1 MYEKF
6 LKNILFRLDAEK
18 AHRFAFESLKI
29 MSKFSI
35 FNDIAGGVNH
45 LQSESLK
52 RTVFGLTFANPVGL
66 AAGFDKNAELTDYWA
81 TLGFGFMEIG
91 TVTPR
96 PQAGNPKPRLFR
108 LPEDFALVNRMGF
121 NNDGAEI
128 IAERLSKRKSKMIIG
143 GNIGKNKT
151 TENELAFEDYRTAFL
166 TLYPHCDF
174 FTVNVSSPNTPNL
187 RALQE
192 KEPLEKLL
200 ADLQNCNQKQ
210 VKPKPI
216 LLKIAPD
223 LTEGQL
229 NDILE
234 IVPKTGTAGII
245 ATNTTIERKNL
256 KTPLHK
262 IDEIGAGGLSGMPL
276 RDKST
281 DIIRYL
287 HSHSGGQIPIIAVGG
302 IMSPDDALEKIK
314 AGASLIQLYT
324 GMIYKG
330 PSLVREIKERLV

>member
-1 MYEKF
+1 
-6 LKNILFRLDAEK
+6 
-18 AHRFAFESLKI
+18 
-29 MSKFSI
+29 
-35 FNDIAGGVNH
+35 
-45 LQSESLK
+45 
-52 RTVFGLTFANPVGL
+52 
-66 AAGFDKNAELTDYWA
+66 
-81 TLGFGFMEIG
+81 
-91 TVTPR
+91 
-96 PQAGNPKPRLFR
+96 
-108 LPEDFALVNRMGF
+108 
-121 NNDGAEI
+121 
-128 IAERLSKRKSKMIIG
+128 MIIG